1 MDIAKQEVLER
12 LSKIEGQIKGIGRM
26 VEEKRYC
33 IEILHQ
39 ISAVQGALDRVA
51 RQTMRHH
58 LESCVADTFQL
69 QDKGQREKK
78 IDELIDMFSRF
89 GK

>member
-51 RQTMRHH
+51 RQTMRQH